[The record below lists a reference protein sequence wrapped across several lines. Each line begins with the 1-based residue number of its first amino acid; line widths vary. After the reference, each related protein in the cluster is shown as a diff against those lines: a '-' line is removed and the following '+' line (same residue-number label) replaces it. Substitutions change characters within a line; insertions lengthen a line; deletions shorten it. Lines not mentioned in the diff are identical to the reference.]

1 MERFKVLAMEPER
14 ANMCIMIMQYLILMR
29 PLVRGLALDAI
40 EQMWRGER
48 LKEAKGQAE
57 KVMRKRR
64 PDVLEQ
70 PPQEKVGIVDVSV
83 NGLNAAPV
91 PVEVRSLDPR
101 KRGLDQ
107 YTDNGGYVE
116 SIPPLELLGPCAS
129 RPHPASSYPPCR
141 TRRRLRGGCRH
152 CQGLST
158 CKRGR
163 SSSRS

>member
-1 MERFKVLAMEPER
+1 MEPER
-14 ANMCIMIMQYLILMR
+14 ANMCIMSMQYLILMR
-29 PLVRGLALDAI
+29 PLVRGLALDVI

-64 PDVLEQ
+64 PGVLEQ

-83 NGLNAAPV
+83 NRLNAAPV
-91 PVEVRSLDPR
+91 PVKVRSLDPR

-116 SIPPLELLGPCAS
+116 SQGKGYIFHFSGNGSLLAKVLAKS
-129 RPHPASSYPPCR
+129 VIEQSFA
-141 TRRRLRGGCRH
+141 
-152 CQGLST
+152 
-158 CKRGR
+158 GR
-163 SSSRS
+163 